1 MLFKYKYI
9 NTHYKIN
16 AETKQ
21 VVLWPDATRKATR
34 LTNSIFKLEEQNDL
48 LMKPAVYF
56 IAEQM
61 DDLYRVLI

>member
-1 MLFKYKYI
+1 MLTKFKYI

-16 AETKQ
+16 AEAKQ
-21 VVLWPDATRKATR
+21 VVRWPDATRKATL

-48 LMKPAVYF
+48 LTGTAVYF

-61 DDLYRVLI
+61 DDFCRVLI